1 MKKFTYKYN
10 IYIQIIYIL
19 IYTYTPIIYIIIYNI
34 YNIYNNIDNKSGLL
48 SVKEALTDSNFDI
61 DSTQCMVDD
70 LELCLTFNN

>member
-48 SVKEALTDSNFDI
+48 SVKEALTDSTFDVN
-61 DSTQCMVDD
+61 STQCIFLMD
-70 LELCLTFNN
+70 CKR